1 MKRLTI
7 LIIVSMLMVFLPLSA
22 QRRYLSSRS
31 QAPFYRSQAVN
42 LRLGL
47 FIPAMNSDLWE
58 INMENLAL
66 NKQDMQDIYFEA
78 EYELFF
84 NPILSLTFTAGSYD
98 HEHYSQYT
106 EYEYDDG
113 SPIYQN
119 LALSV
124 TSLELNLKVYP
135 IGHRRVFSP
144 YVGGGIGLN
153 SWHYEQWG
161 DFINFDDMTVSEGYA
176 DTKAYTVG
184 FNARAGFIVKVR
196 RNIGISFEARYLYL
210 QGQLSSLFE
219 GFEKLDMS
227 GLTYSLGLNLFF

>member
-7 LIIVSMLMVFLPLSA
+7 LVIVSMLMVFLPLSA
-22 QRRYLSSRS
+22 QRRYQSRS
-31 QAPFYRSQAVN
+31 QAQFYQSQALN
-42 LRLGL
+42 LRIGL
-47 FIPAMNSDLWE
+47 FQPAMNSDLWE

-66 NKQDMQDIYFEA
+66 IKQDMQDVYYEL
-78 EYELFF
+78 EYEFFF
-84 NPILSLTFTAGSYD
+84 NPILSLTFSVGQYD

-106 EYEYDDG
+106 EFEYDDG

-119 LALSV
+119 LALSL
-124 TSLELNLKVYP
+124 TSIELNLKAYP
-135 IGHRRVFSP
+135 MGHRRVFSP

-176 DTKAYTVG
+176 DTKAYTLG

-196 RNIGISFEARYLYL
+196 RSIGISFEARYLYL
-210 QGQLSSLFE
+210 QGPLSSLFE

>member
-7 LIIVSMLMVFLPLSA
+7 LIIVTMLLVVLPLSA
-22 QRRYLSSRS
+22 QRRSYASRS
-31 QAPFYRSQAVN
+31 HTPLYRSQAVN

-47 FIPAMNSDLWE
+47 FIPTMDSDLWE

-66 NKQDMQDIYFEA
+66 IKQDMQNVYYEA

-84 NPILSLTFTAGSYD
+84 NPILSLTFAAGHYEQ
-98 HEHYSQYT
+98 EHFSQYT
-106 EYEYDDG
+106 GYEYDDG

-135 IGHRRVFSP
+135 AGHRRAFSP

-176 DTKAYTVG
+176 DTKTYTLG
-184 FNARAGFIVKVR
+184 FNARAGFIIKVR
-196 RNIGISFEARYLYL
+196 RNIGISFETRYLYL
-210 QGQLSSLFE
+210 KGQLSSLFE
-219 GFEKLDMS
+219 DFEKLDMS
-227 GLTYSLGLNLFF
+227 GLTYSLGMNLFF